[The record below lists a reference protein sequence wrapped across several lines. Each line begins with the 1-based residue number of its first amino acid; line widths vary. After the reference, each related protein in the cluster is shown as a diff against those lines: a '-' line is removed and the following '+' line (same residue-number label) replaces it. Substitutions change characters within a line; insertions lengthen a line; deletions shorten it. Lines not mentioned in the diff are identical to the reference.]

1 MTLLASRSP
10 QLFLARNLNAL
21 RSQWNGVR
29 DGEIESVHQAR
40 VATRRIRAALPLLV
54 QATQADRVLFKDIG
68 RRLGRVREL
77 DVAEGLLAALERQLP
92 SSACGIAALRR
103 DLRAKQDRA
112 RVKMLKGLDRID
124 LRAEAQH
131 IRHASLAGHLAGY
144 WRDIPSE
151 IRHEVVA
158 ASDAVRTAIVHAG
171 GVYMPNRLHS
181 VRIAAKKL
189 RYSFEIADDTSVVTG
204 THIVPRLKK
213 EQETLG
219 RLHDLQVLL
228 AHVRKYRS
236 TKGAEPVSDELAVLE
251 AVLWA
256 ECQALHGK
264 YLIRRERMLA
274 LCDMCR
280 HAARPRRVAH
290 AAKMTVRSLSALA
303 LVAAPIVV
311 WHETGA
317 LAAEPEATRKAG

>member
-1 MTLLASRSP
+1 MTRLASRSP
-10 QLFLARNLNAL
+10 QLFLTRNLNAL
-21 RSQWNGVR
+21 RSQWSGVR
-29 DGEIESVHQAR
+29 DGEIEAVHQAR

-54 QATQADRVLFKDIG
+54 QTRQTDRRLFKFIG

-77 DVAEGLLAALERQLP
+77 DVAEGLLVELERHLP

-103 DLRAKQDRA
+103 DIREKQDRA
-112 RVKMLKGLDRID
+112 RVKMLKGLERID
-124 LRAEAQH
+124 LRVEAEH
-131 IRHASLAGHLAGY
+131 IRHPSLTRHLAGY

-151 IRHEVVA
+151 IRGEVVS
-158 ASDAVRTAIVHAG
+158 ASDSVRGAIVHAA

-189 RYSFEIADDTSVVTG
+189 RYSIEIADDTGVVAG
-204 THIVPRLKK
+204 AQIVPRLKK
-213 EQETLG
+213 AQETLG

-236 TKGAEPVSDELAVLE
+236 TKGAESASDELGVIE

-264 YLIRRERMLA
+264 YLVKRESMLA
-274 LCDMCR
+274 LCDACR

-303 LVAAPIVV
+303 LAAAPIVV
-311 WHETGA
+311 WHEA
-317 LAAEPEATRKAG
+317 HAVEPEETRRAG

>member
-1 MTLLASRSP
+1 
-10 QLFLARNLNAL
+10 
-21 RSQWNGVR
+21 
-29 DGEIESVHQAR
+29 
-40 VATRRIRAALPLLV
+40 
-54 QATQADRVLFKDIG
+54 
-68 RRLGRVREL
+68 VREL
-77 DVAEGLLAALERQLP
+77 DVAQGLLAEVERQLP
-92 SSACGIAALRR
+92 SSACGIATLRR
-103 DLRAKQDRA
+103 EIRAKQDRA

-124 LRAEAQH
+124 LRAEAEH
-131 IRHASLAGHLAGY
+131 IRHTSLARHLGAY

-151 IRHEVVA
+151 TRHDVVA
-158 ASDAVRTAIVHAG
+158 ASDAFRKAIVHAA

-189 RYSFEIADDTSVVTG
+189 RYSVEIASETGVVAG
-204 THIVPRLKK
+204 SHMVPRLKK
-213 EQETLG
+213 AQETLG

-256 ECQALHGK
+256 QCQELHGT
-264 YLIRRERMLA
+264 YLVKRERMLA

-280 HAARPRRVAH
+280 HAARPQRVAH
-290 AAKMTVRSLSALA
+290 AAKMTIRSLSALA
-303 LVAAPIVV
+303 LAAVPIVV

-317 LAAEPEATRKAG
+317 LAAEPEATGRPGNRSVART